1 MNLTE
6 EEFEREIRKEISPLL
21 PSSMRSIVCVLKSI
35 GVEFKEVPQRPR
47 TGDYDLNDEFEMMKY
62 VSELTDYTNYLETKI

>member
-1 MNLTE
+1 MNLTK
-6 EEFEREIRKEISPLL
+6 EEFSEE
-21 PSSMRSIVCVLKSI
+21 LKNNTAIYNSDVRNDI
-35 GVEFKEVPQRPR
+35 IELMVTCNVEFKEVPQRPR